1 MTGRLPTEVPPC
13 GCRSPG
19 TVAAATCYCSV
30 EDLLRV
36 IRRRYSLAVMN
47 AIHQHTPARYK
58 TLAAVLP
65 GASSATLADTLAAL
79 EAAQLVRRRT
89 SESMPTSSYE
99 LTASGTK
106 LLNRLRPLLDDIQ
119 R

>member
-1 MTGRLPTEVPPC
+1 
-13 GCRSPG
+13 
-19 TVAAATCYCSV
+19 
-30 EDLLRV
+30 
-36 IRRRYSLAVMN
+36 MN

-89 SESMPTSSYE
+89 SESTPTSSYE